1 MKKRTVSLV
10 LLSPVFL
17 LVAIYTLLISPLGGP
32 TIKVIA
38 NTFVSDLHIEE
49 IEGGLADSLT
59 ISQLT
64 WRNAQWDVRVEE
76 VYADITWR
84 CLFEPRVCVN
94 DFAISHAD
102 IKQLAASP
110 TQEDTAPQSEVT
122 LPLPID
128 ISTLTLNQV
137 NLSLLTVHVS
147 LSELNLEGFEGESAI
162 SLNHLALK
170 ELQVLLVQEQDS
182 SSSTNTASSPSLPT
196 SYSLNY
202 SVPSLPEISAPLPIS
217 IGTFLLEGMTF
228 EQGSNKQQLRL
239 LSLTEASFK
248 NSDLKVD
255 DIVVVHPFAEV
266 KGTLSTTL
274 SDNYPLAPSIA

>member
-64 WRNAQWDVRVEE
+64 WQNAQWDVRIEE

-162 SLNHLALK
+162 NLK
-170 ELQVLLVQEQDS
+170 
-182 SSSTNTASSPSLPT
+182 
-196 SYSLNY
+196 
-202 SVPSLPEISAPLPIS
+202 
-217 IGTFLLEGMTF
+217 
-228 EQGSNKQQLRL
+228 R
-239 LSLTEASFK
+239 
-248 NSDLKVD
+248 
-255 DIVVVHPFAEV
+255 
-266 KGTLSTTL
+266 
-274 SDNYPLAPSIA
+274 